1 MPLSPFTLQFK
12 HQPELIRADLSAVRQ
27 IGPHLWLGCDETAT
41 LERLTLDGDTANQHR
56 QFALGNFMP
65 LPNGAEQEVDV
76 EGLAY
81 GNGYLWF
88 VGSHSL
94 KRRSVKSENYADK
107 NVKRLSQVV
116 DEANRYT
123 LGRIPLVDGE
133 LWPQCPHPD
142 QPGEILTAAQ
152 LVRKKGGNQLT
163 RVLEKDAH
171 LGPFLKAPIPGK
183 DNGFDIEGLVLLNSS
198 DLAPRLLVGLRGP
211 VLRGWAM
218 LLEIQPELNEPGL
231 LKLNKLAGKRRYR
244 KHFVNLGGLGIRD
257 LCPWG
262 DQLLI
267 LAGPTMDL
275 SGSVRLFQLPQAA
288 LGDSET
294 LLEPTLVAEVPY
306 GEGCDRP
313 EGITLLAD
321 HPDQLL
327 VVYDAPAPARLVG
340 KDGIQADRLSLR

>member
-1 MPLSPFTLQFK
+1 MALSPFTLQFE
-12 HQPELIRADLSAVRQ
+12 HQAELVRADLSAVRQ

-41 LERLTLDGDTANQHR
+41 LERLTLAGETANQHR
-56 QFALGNFMP
+56 QFALGDFMP

-81 GNGYLWF
+81 GDGYLWF

-94 KRRSVKSENYADK
+94 KRRSVKSEHTAEK
-107 NVKRLSQVV
+107 NRKRLSQVV
-116 DEANRYT
+116 NEANRYT

-133 LWPQCPHPD
+133 LWPQCPHPE
-142 QPGEILTAAQ
+142 QPGKILTAAQ
-152 LVRKKGGNQLT
+152 LEHKKSGNQLT
-163 RVLEKDAH
+163 RALEKDDH

-183 DNGFDIEGLVLLNSS
+183 DNGFDIEGLALLG
-198 DLAPRLLVGLRGP
+198 DRLLIGLRGP

-218 LLEIQPELNEPGL
+218 LLEIQPALDDPGV
-231 LKLNKLAGKRRYR
+231 LKLKKLAGKQRYR
-244 KHFVNLGGLGIRD
+244 KHFLNLGGLGIRD

-262 DQLLI
+262 DRLLI

-275 SGSVRLFQLPQAA
+275 SGSVRLFQLPQADLTA
-288 LGDSET
+288 SET

-306 GEGCDRP
+306 GQGCDRP

-321 HPDQLL
+321 HPDQIL
-327 VVYDAPAPARLVG
+327 VVYDAPASARLVG
-340 KDGIQADRLSLR
+340 KDGIVAERLSLQI

>member
-1 MPLSPFTLQFK
+1 MALSPLTLQFA
-12 HQPELIRADLSAVRQ
+12 HQAELIRADLSAVRQ

-41 LERLTLDGDTANQHR
+41 LERLTLSGETANQHR
-56 QFALGNFMP
+56 QFALGDFMP

-81 GNGYLWF
+81 GDGYLWF
-88 VGSHSL
+88 IGSHSL
-94 KRRSVKSENYADK
+94 KRRSARPEHCADK
-107 NVKRLSQVV
+107 NVKRLSQVRS
-116 DEANRYT
+116 EANRYT

-133 LWPQCPHPD
+133 LWPQCPHPE

-152 LVRKKGGNQLT
+152 LERKKGGNQLT
-163 RVLEKDAH
+163 RVLEKDDH

-183 DNGFDIEGLVLLNSS
+183 DNGFDIEGLAFLGDHLFI
-198 DLAPRLLVGLRGP
+198 GLRGP

-218 LLEIQPELNEPGL
+218 LLEIQPKLDDLGV
-231 LKLNKLAGKRRYR
+231 LKLKRLEGKQRYR
-244 KHFVNLGGLGIRD
+244 KHFLNLGGLGIRD

-262 DQLLI
+262 DRLLV

-288 LGDSET
+288 LASSQM
-294 LLEPTLVAEVPY
+294 LEPTLVAEVPY
-306 GEGCDRP
+306 GQGCDRP

-327 VVYDAPAPARLVG
+327 VVYDAPAPERLVG
-340 KDGIQADRLSLR
+340 KDGIQAERLSL